1 MAQLKQNYDEKKR
14 ILNEKIQE
22 NELLKEKL
30 KQSKILLKKF
40 ENCNGQN
47 YEKSQVVTYRSNIN
61 SETQSLISKFNELV
75 GLTKNME
82 NVYRGPRGGV
92 FYINSRGE
100 KTYIKD
106 YINFE

>member
-1 MAQLKQNYDEKKR
+1 
-14 ILNEKIQE
+14 
-22 NELLKEKL
+22 
-30 KQSKILLKKF
+30 
-40 ENCNGQN
+40 
-47 YEKSQVVTYRSNIN
+47 
-61 SETQSLISKFNELV
+61 
-75 GLTKNME
+75 ME